1 MSLMFWIVV
10 AILTAA
16 VAIVL
21 MYPLM
26 RKTEAPQT
34 RRDGEVA
41 VYRDQLAEL
50 DRERAAGLIGDTEAD
65 YARAEIGRRLLAAAE
80 AEEQS
85 GKETRP
91 RRHNLAAS
99 LITILLPALGLCLYI
114 WNGSPEVPDMPLEA
128 RLEKPGNDMNLLVAR
143 AERHL
148 AQNPEDGAGWDILA
162 PIYFKTLRLGDAELA
177 YRNALRILGPSAERL
192 TGLGETLVAGN
203 DGIVIEAARDAFA
216 QAEELKPGNPR
227 ARFYLALSLE
237 QAGKADEARA
247 AFTALAADAPAGAP
261 WLPLVREHIART
273 GGAATP
279 AAPGPTAEDMAAAK
293 DMTVTD
299 RQAMIEGM
307 VASLD
312 AKLKE
317 NPADFEGWMRLVR
330 AYSVLK
336 NEAKAGEA
344 LRAGLK
350 AFPPEGEQGRQ
361 LLALAKEL
369 GVSAGPIRMNG
380 QQDAAPQGV
389 TQ

>member
-1 MSLMFWIVV
+1 MFWIVV

-65 YARAEIGRRLLAAAE
+65 YARAEIGRRLLTAAE

-99 LITILLPALGLCLYI
+99 LITVLLPALGLCLYI

-177 YRNALRILGPSAERL
+177 YRNALRILGPSPERL

-237 QAGKADEARA
+237 QAGKAEEARA

-293 DMTVTD
+293 DMTATD

-344 LRAGLK
+344 LRAGLR

>member
-1 MSLMFWIVV
+1 MFWIVV

-237 QAGKADEARA
+237 QAGKAEEARA

-279 AAPGPTAEDMAAAK
+279 AAPGPSAEDMAAAN
-293 DMTVTD
+293 DMTATD

>member
-1 MSLMFWIVV
+1 MFWIVV

-50 DRERAAGLIGDTEAD
+50 DRERAAGLIGETEAD

-80 AEEQS
+80 AEEVTAR
-85 GKETRP
+85 EARP
-91 RRHNLAAS
+91 RRHNIAAS

-114 WNGSPEVPDMPLEA
+114 WNGSPDTPDMPLEA
-128 RLEKPGNDMNLLVAR
+128 RLENPGNDMNLLVAR

-148 AQNPEDGAGWDILA
+148 AQNPDDGGGWDVLA

-216 QAEELKPGNPR
+216 EAEKLKPGNPR
-227 ARFYLALSLE
+227 TRFYLALALE
-237 QAGKADEARA
+237 QAGKAEEARA
-247 AFTALAADAPAGAP
+247 AFAALAADAPAGAP
-261 WLPLVREHIART
+261 WLPLVQEHIART
-273 GGAATP
+273 GGAASP
-279 AAPGPTAEDMAAAK
+279 AAPGPTAEDMAAAN
-293 DMTVTD
+293 DMTATD

-380 QQDAAPQGV
+380 QPDAAPQGV

>member
-1 MSLMFWIVV
+1 MFWIVV

-26 RKTEAPQT
+26 RKAEVSVP

-50 DRERAAGLIGDTEAD
+50 DRERAAGLIGATEAD

-80 AEEQS
+80 TQAQPGGLS
-85 GKETRP
+85 RP
-91 RRHNLAAS
+91 SRHNIAAG
-99 LITILLPALGLCLYI
+99 LITFLLPALGLCLYI
-114 WNGSPEVPDMPLEA
+114 WNGSPEAPDMPLEA
-128 RLEKPGNDMNLLVAR
+128 RLENPGNDMNLLVAR

-148 AQNPEDGAGWDILA
+148 AQNPQDGAGWDILA

-216 QAEELKPGNPR
+216 DAERLKPGNPR

-237 QAGKADEARA
+237 QAGRAEEARA
-247 AFTALAADAPAGAP
+247 AFAALAADAPAGAP
-261 WLPLVREHIART
+261 WLPLVRDHIART
-273 GGAATP
+273 GDA
-279 AAPGPTAEDMAAAK
+279 AAPGPTAQDVAAAN
-293 DMTVTD
+293 DMTAGD

-312 AKLKE
+312 ARLKE

-330 AYSVLK
+330 AYSVL
-336 NEAKAGEA
+336 NNQARAGEA
-344 LRAGLK
+344 LRAGLQ
-350 AFPPEGEQGRQ
+350 AFPPEGEQGKQ

-369 GVSAGPIRMNG
+369 GISAGPIRTTG

>member
-1 MSLMFWIVV
+1 MFWIVV

-26 RKTEAPQT
+26 RKTEVPET

-50 DRERAAGLIGDTEAD
+50 DRERAAGLIGETEAD
-65 YARAEIGRRLLAAAE
+65 YARAEIGRRLLAAADS
-80 AEEQS
+80 EQEVV
-85 GKETRP
+85 KETRP
-91 RRHNLAAS
+91 LRHNLAAS
-99 LITILLPALGLCLYI
+99 LITVLLPALGLCLYI

-148 AQNPEDGAGWDILA
+148 AQNPDDGAGWDILA

-177 YRNALRILGPSAERL
+177 YRNALRLLGPSAERL

-216 QAEELKPGNPR
+216 EAEQLSPGNPR

-247 AFTALAADAPAGAP
+247 AFAALEADAPAGAP
-261 WLPLVREHIART
+261 WLPLVREHITRT
-273 GGAATP
+273 GGEAAP
-279 AAPGPTAEDMAAAK
+279 AAPGPTAQDMAAAN
-293 DMTVTD
+293 DMTATD

-344 LRAGLK
+344 LRASLQ

-369 GVSAGPIRMNG
+369 GVSAGPIRTNG

>member
-1 MSLMFWIVV
+1 MFWIVV

-65 YARAEIGRRLLAAAE
+65 YAHAEIGRRLLAAAE

-99 LITILLPALGLCLYI
+99 LITVLLPALGLCLYI

-177 YRNALRILGPSAERL
+177 YRNALRILGPSPERL

-203 DGIVIEAARDAFA
+203 DGIVIEAARAAFA
-216 QAEELKPGNPR
+216 EAEELKPGNPR

-237 QAGKADEARA
+237 QAGKAEEARA

-273 GGAATP
+273 GGAATTP

-293 DMTVTD
+293 DMTATD

-336 NEAKAGEA
+336 DEAKAGEA

>member
-1 MSLMFWIVV
+1 MFWIVV

-50 DRERAAGLIGDTEAD
+50 DRERAAGLIGETEAD

-80 AEEQS
+80 GEEVTA
-85 GKETRP
+85 KEARP

-114 WNGSPEVPDMPLEA
+114 WNGSPGTPDMPLEA
-128 RLEKPGNDMNLLVAR
+128 RLESPGNDMNLLVAR

-148 AQNPEDGAGWDILA
+148 AQNPEDGGGWDVLA
-162 PIYFKTLRLGDAELA
+162 PIYFKTMRLGDAELA

-216 QAEELKPGNPR
+216 QAEQLKPGNPR

-237 QAGKADEARA
+237 QTGKAEEARA
-247 AFTALAADAPAGAP
+247 AFAALEADAPAGAP

-273 GGAATP
+273 GGKATP
-279 AAPGPTAEDMAAAK
+279 AAPGPTAQDMAAAN
-293 DMTVTD
+293 DMTAND

-312 AKLKE
+312 AKLKD
-317 NPADFEGWMRLVR
+317 NPADFEGWMRLLR

-344 LRAGLK
+344 LRAGLQ
-350 AFPPEGEQGRQ
+350 AFPPEGAEGRQ

-369 GVSAGPIRMNG
+369 GVSAGPIRMDG
-380 QQDAAPQGV
+380 QKDSAPQGV

>member
-1 MSLMFWIVV
+1 MFWIVV

-80 AEEQS
+80 AEETPA
-85 GKETRP
+85 KESRS
-91 RRHNLAAS
+91 RRHHLATS
-99 LITILLPALGLCLYI
+99 FITLLLPALGLCLYI
-114 WNGSPEVPDMPLEA
+114 WNGSPDTPDLPLEA
-128 RLEKPGNDMNLLVAR
+128 RLENPGNDMNMLVAR

-162 PIYFKTLRLGDAELA
+162 PIYFKMQRLGDAELA
-177 YRNALRILGPSAERL
+177 YRNALRIQGPSAERL
-192 TGLGETLVAGN
+192 TGLGETLVASN
-203 DGIVIEAARDAFA
+203 DGVVIEAARDAFA
-216 QAEELKPGNPR
+216 EADRLSPGNPR
-227 ARFYLALSLE
+227 TRFYLALALE
-237 QAGKADEARA
+237 QSGKSEEAQS
-247 AFTALAADAPAGAP
+247 AFAALAAAAPAGAP
-261 WLPLVREHIART
+261 WLPLVQEHIART
-273 GGAATP
+273 GGKAGT
-279 AAPGPTAEDMAAAK
+279 GPTAADVAAAK
-293 DMTVTD
+293 EMAPAD

-312 AKLKE
+312 AKLKD
-317 NPADFEGWMRLVR
+317 NPDDFEGWMRLMR

-344 LRAGLK
+344 LRAGLQ
-350 AFPPEGEQGRQ
+350 AFPPEGKEGRQ

-369 GVSAGPIRMNG
+369 GVSAGPIRTNG

>member
-1 MSLMFWIVV
+1 MFWIVV

-16 VAIVL
+16 VALVL

-26 RKTEAPQT
+26 RKTEAPET

-50 DRERAAGLIGDTEAD
+50 DRERTAGLIGETEAD
-65 YARAEIGRRLLAAAE
+65 YARAEIGRRLLAAADS
-80 AEEQS
+80 EQEVA
-85 GKETRP
+85 KETRP
-91 RRHNLAAS
+91 LRYNLAAS
-99 LITILLPALGLCLYI
+99 LITVLLPALGLCLYI

-148 AQNPEDGAGWDILA
+148 AQNPDDGAGWDILA

-216 QAEELKPGNPR
+216 EAEQLKSGNPR

-247 AFTALAADAPAGAP
+247 AFAALEADAPAGAP
-261 WLPLVREHIART
+261 WLPLVREHITRT
-273 GGAATP
+273 GGEAAP
-279 AAPGPTAEDMAAAK
+279 AAPGPTAQDMAAAN
-293 DMTVTD
+293 DMTATD

-369 GVSAGPIRMNG
+369 GVSAGPIRTNG

>member
-1 MSLMFWIVV
+1 MFWIVV

-50 DRERAAGLIGDTEAD
+50 DRERAAGLIGQTEAD

-80 AEEQS
+80 AEEQP
-85 GKETRP
+85 GKETRL

-148 AQNPEDGAGWDILA
+148 AQNPDDGAGWDILA
-162 PIYFKTLRLGDAELA
+162 PIYFKMQRLSDAELA

-216 QAEELKPGNPR
+216 EAEKLKPGNPR

-237 QAGKADEARA
+237 QAGKAEEARA
-247 AFTALAADAPAGAP
+247 AFTQLAADAPAGAP

-273 GGAATP
+273 GGETKP
-279 AAPGPTAEDMAAAK
+279 AAPGPTTEDMAAAK
-293 DMTVTD
+293 DMTATD

-312 AKLKE
+312 AKLKD
-317 NPADFEGWMRLVR
+317 NPADFEGWMRLLR

-380 QQDAAPQGV
+380 KQDAAPQGV

>member
-1 MSLMFWIVV
+1 MFWIVV

-26 RKTEAPQT
+26 RKTEVPET

-50 DRERAAGLIGDTEAD
+50 DRERAAGLIGETEAD
-65 YARAEIGRRLLAAAE
+65 YARAEIGRRLLAAADS
-80 AEEQS
+80 EQEVV
-85 GKETRP
+85 KETRP
-91 RRHNLAAS
+91 LRHNLAAS
-99 LITILLPALGLCLYI
+99 LITVLLPALGLCLYI

-148 AQNPEDGAGWDILA
+148 AQNPDDGAGWDILA

-177 YRNALRILGPSAERL
+177 YRNALRLLGPSAERL

-216 QAEELKPGNPR
+216 EAEQLSPGNPR

-247 AFTALAADAPAGAP
+247 AFAALEADAPAGAP
-261 WLPLVREHIART
+261 WLPLVREHITRT
-273 GGAATP
+273 GGETAP
-279 AAPGPTAEDMAAAK
+279 AAPGPTAQDMAAAN
-293 DMTVTD
+293 DMTATD

-344 LRAGLK
+344 LRAGLH

-369 GVSAGPIRMNG
+369 GVSAGPIRTNG

>member
-1 MSLMFWIVV
+1 MFWIVV

-50 DRERAAGLIGDTEAD
+50 DRERAAGLIGETEAD
-65 YARAEIGRRLLAAAE
+65 YARAEIGRWLLAAAE
-80 AEEQS
+80 AEEVTAR
-85 GKETRP
+85 EARP

-114 WNGSPEVPDMPLEA
+114 WNGSPDTPDMPLEA
-128 RLEKPGNDMNLLVAR
+128 RLENPGNDMNLLVAR

-148 AQNPEDGAGWDILA
+148 AQNPDDGGGWDVLA

-216 QAEELKPGNPR
+216 EAEKLKPGNPR
-227 ARFYLALSLE
+227 TRFYLALALE
-237 QAGKADEARA
+237 QAGKAEEARA
-247 AFTALAADAPAGAP
+247 AFVALAADAPAGAP
-261 WLPLVREHIART
+261 WLPLVQEHIART
-273 GGAATP
+273 GGAASP
-279 AAPGPTAEDMAAAK
+279 AAPGPTAEDMAAAN
-293 DMTVTD
+293 DMTATD

>member
-1 MSLMFWIVV
+1 MFWIVV

-16 VAIVL
+16 VAVVL

-26 RKTEAPQT
+26 RKTEAPET

-50 DRERAAGLIGDTEAD
+50 DRERVAGLIGETEAD

-80 AEEQS
+80 TEEQQ
-85 GKETRP
+85 GKQDRP

-99 LITILLPALGLCLYI
+99 LITVLLPALGLCLYV

-148 AQNPEDGAGWDILA
+148 AQNPDDGAGWDILA

-216 QAEELKPGNPR
+216 EAEKLKSGNPR

-247 AFTALAADAPAGAP
+247 AFAALEADAPAGAP

-273 GGAATP
+273 GGETAPAT
-279 AAPGPTAEDMAAAK
+279 PGPTAQDMAAAN
-293 DMTVTD
+293 DMTATD

-317 NPADFEGWMRLVR
+317 NPADFEGWVRLVR

-369 GVSAGPIRMNG
+369 GVSAGPIRTTG

>member
-1 MSLMFWIVV
+1 MFWIVV

-26 RKTEAPQT
+26 RKTEAPET

-50 DRERAAGLIGDTEAD
+50 DRERAAGLIGQTEAD

-80 AEEQS
+80 TEEQP
-85 GKETRP
+85 GREARP
-91 RRHNLAAS
+91 LRHNLAAS

-148 AQNPEDGAGWDILA
+148 AQNPDDGAGWDILA

-216 QAEELKPGNPR
+216 QAEKLKPGNPR

-237 QAGKADEARA
+237 QAGKAEEARA
-247 AFTALAADAPAGAP
+247 AFAALAADAPAGAP
-261 WLPLVREHIART
+261 WLPLVQEHIART
-273 GGAATP
+273 GGAANP
-279 AAPGPTAEDMAAAK
+279 AAPGPNAEDMAAAN
-293 DMTVTD
+293 DMTASD

-307 VASLD
+307 VSSLD

-317 NPADFEGWMRLVR
+317 NPADFEGWVRLVR

-369 GVSAGPIRMNG
+369 GVSAGPIRTNG

>member
-1 MSLMFWIVV
+1 MFWIVV

-50 DRERAAGLIGDTEAD
+50 DRERAAGLIGQTEAD

-80 AEEQS
+80 AEEQP

-99 LITILLPALGLCLYI
+99 LITILLPALGLFLYI

-148 AQNPEDGAGWDILA
+148 AQNPDDGAGWDILA
-162 PIYFKTLRLGDAELA
+162 PIYFKMQRLGDAELA

-216 QAEELKPGNPR
+216 EAEKLKPGNPR

-237 QAGKADEARA
+237 QAGKAEDARA
-247 AFTALAADAPAGAP
+247 AFTQLAADAPAGAP

-273 GGAATP
+273 GGETKP

-293 DMTVTD
+293 DMTATD

-312 AKLKE
+312 AKLKD

-380 QQDAAPQGV
+380 KQDAAPQGV

>member
-1 MSLMFWIVV
+1 MFWIVV

-50 DRERAAGLIGDTEAD
+50 DRERAAGLIGQTEAD

-80 AEEQS
+80 AEEQP

-128 RLEKPGNDMNLLVAR
+128 RLKKPGNDMNLLVAR

-148 AQNPEDGAGWDILA
+148 AQNPDDGAGWDILA
-162 PIYFKTLRLGDAELA
+162 PIYFKMQRLGDAELA

-216 QAEELKPGNPR
+216 EAEKLKPGNPR

-237 QAGKADEARA
+237 QAGKAEDARA
-247 AFTALAADAPAGAP
+247 AFTQLAADAPAGAP

-273 GGAATP
+273 GGETKP

-293 DMTVTD
+293 DMTATD

-312 AKLKE
+312 AKLKD

-380 QQDAAPQGV
+380 KQDAAPQGV

>member
-1 MSLMFWIVV
+1 MFWIVV

-26 RKTEAPQT
+26 RKTEALQT

-99 LITILLPALGLCLYI
+99 LITVLLPALGLCLYI

-216 QAEELKPGNPR
+216 EAEELKPGNPR

-237 QAGKADEARA
+237 QAGKAEEARA

-293 DMTVTD
+293 DMTATD

>member
-1 MSLMFWIVV
+1 MFWIVV

-50 DRERAAGLIGDTEAD
+50 DRERAAGLIGETEAD

-80 AEEQS
+80 GEEVTA
-85 GKETRP
+85 KEARP

-114 WNGSPEVPDMPLEA
+114 WNGSPDTPDMPLEA
-128 RLEKPGNDMNLLVAR
+128 RLESPGNDMNLLVAR

-148 AQNPEDGAGWDILA
+148 AQNPEDGGGWDVLA
-162 PIYFKTLRLGDAELA
+162 PIYFKTMRLGDAELA

-216 QAEELKPGNPR
+216 QAEQLKPGNPR

-237 QAGKADEARA
+237 QTGKAEEARA
-247 AFTALAADAPAGAP
+247 AFAALEADAPAGAP

-273 GGAATP
+273 GGKATP
-279 AAPGPTAEDMAAAK
+279 AAPGPTAQDMAAAN
-293 DMTVTD
+293 DMTAND

-312 AKLKE
+312 AKLKD
-317 NPADFEGWMRLVR
+317 NPADFEGWMRLLR

-344 LRAGLK
+344 LRAGLQ
-350 AFPPEGEQGRQ
+350 AFPPEGAEGRQ

-369 GVSAGPIRMNG
+369 GVSAGPIRMDG
-380 QQDAAPQGV
+380 QKDSAPQGV

>member
-1 MSLMFWIVV
+1 MFWIVV

-261 WLPLVREHIART
+261 WLPLVHEHIART

-336 NEAKAGEA
+336 DEAKAGEA

>member
-1 MSLMFWIVV
+1 MFWIVV

-16 VAIVL
+16 VAVVL

-26 RKTEAPQT
+26 RKTEAPET

-50 DRERAAGLIGDTEAD
+50 DRERAAGLIGETEAD

-80 AEEQS
+80 AEEEQ
-85 GKETRP
+85 GRQDGP

-99 LITILLPALGLCLYI
+99 LITVLLPALGLCLYV

-148 AQNPEDGAGWDILA
+148 AQNPDDGAGWDILA

-216 QAEELKPGNPR
+216 EAEKLKPGNPR

-247 AFTALAADAPAGAP
+247 AFAALEADAPAGAP
-261 WLPLVREHIART
+261 WLPLVREHITRT
-273 GGAATP
+273 GGETAP
-279 AAPGPTAEDMAAAK
+279 AAPGPTVQDMAAAN
-293 DMTVTD
+293 DMTATD

-330 AYSVLK
+330 AYAVLK

-344 LRAGLK
+344 LRAGLL

-369 GVSAGPIRMNG
+369 GVSAGPIRTNG

>member
-1 MSLMFWIVV
+1 MFWIVV

-80 AEEQS
+80 TEEQP
-85 GKETRP
+85 GREARP
-91 RRHNLAAS
+91 LRHNLAAS

-216 QAEELKPGNPR
+216 QAEQLKPGNPR

-237 QAGKADEARA
+237 QAGKAEEARA
-247 AFTALAADAPAGAP
+247 AFAALAADAPAGAP
-261 WLPLVREHIART
+261 WLPLVQEHIART
-273 GGAATP
+273 GGAANP
-279 AAPGPTAEDMAAAK
+279 AAPGPNAEDMAAAN
-293 DMTVTD
+293 DMTASD

-307 VASLD
+307 VSSLD

>member
-1 MSLMFWIVV
+1 MFWIVV

-50 DRERAAGLIGDTEAD
+50 DRERAAGLIGENEAD

-80 AEEQS
+80 AEEVMA
-85 GKETRP
+85 KEARP

-114 WNGSPEVPDMPLEA
+114 WNGSPETPDMPLEA
-128 RLEKPGNDMNLLVAR
+128 RLESPGNDMNLLVAR

-148 AQNPEDGAGWDILA
+148 AQNPEDGGGWDVLA

-177 YRNALRILGPSAERL
+177 YRNALRILGPSPERL

-216 QAEELKPGNPR
+216 QAEQLKPGNPR
-227 ARFYLALSLE
+227 ARFIWRCRWSRPARRKKRARPLRRWRPMRRLAHP
-237 QAGKADEARA
+237 GCR
-247 AFTALAADAPAGAP
+247 
-261 WLPLVREHIART
+261 WCVNILP
-273 GGAATP
+273 GP
-279 AAPGPTAEDMAAAK
+279 AAKRRLQHPARPRRIWLRP
-293 DMTVTD
+293 MT
-299 RQAMIEGM
+299 
-307 VASLD
+307 
-312 AKLKE
+312 
-317 NPADFEGWMRLVR
+317 
-330 AYSVLK
+330 
-336 NEAKAGEA
+336 
-344 LRAGLK
+344 
-350 AFPPEGEQGRQ
+350 
-361 LLALAKEL
+361 
-369 GVSAGPIRMNG
+369 
-380 QQDAAPQGV
+380 
-389 TQ
+389 

>member
-1 MSLMFWIVV
+1 MFWIVV

-50 DRERAAGLIGDTEAD
+50 DRERAAGLIGETEAE
-65 YARAEIGRRLLAAAE
+65 YARAEIGRRLLAAADTGE
-80 AEEQS
+80 VPVEEIRS
-85 GKETRP
+85 
-91 RRHNLAAS
+91 RRHNLAVS

-114 WNGSPEVPDMPLEA
+114 WNGSPETPDMPLEA
-128 RLEKPGNDMNLLVAR
+128 RLENPGNDMNLLVAR

-148 AQNPEDGAGWDILA
+148 AQNPEDGGGWDVLA
-162 PIYFKTLRLGDAELA
+162 PIYFKTQRLGDAELA
-177 YRNALRILGPSAERL
+177 YRNALRIQGPSAERL
-192 TGLGETLVAGN
+192 TGLGETLAAGN
-203 DGIVIEAARDAFA
+203 DGVVTDAARDAFA
-216 QAEELKPGNPR
+216 EADRLSPGNPR
-227 ARFYLALSLE
+227 TRFYLALALE
-237 QAGKADEARA
+237 QSGKTEEARS
-247 AFTALAADAPAGAP
+247 AFAALAADAPAGAP
-261 WLPLVREHIART
+261 WLPLVQEHIART
-273 GGAATP
+273 DGKAET
-279 AAPGPTAEDMAAAK
+279 GPTAADVAAAK
-293 DMTVTD
+293 DMAPAD

-317 NPADFEGWMRLVR
+317 NPADFQGWMRLMR

-336 NEAKAGEA
+336 NDAKAGEA
-344 LRAGLK
+344 LRAGLQ
-350 AFPPEGEQGRQ
+350 AFPPQGEQGRQ

-369 GVSAGPIRMNG
+369 GVSAAPIRNG
-380 QQDAAPQGV
+380 QAAPQGV

>member
-1 MSLMFWIVV
+1 MFWIVV

-237 QAGKADEARA
+237 QAGKAEEARA

-273 GGAATP
+273 GGAAIP

-293 DMTVTD
+293 DMTATD

>member
-1 MSLMFWIVV
+1 MFWIVV

-50 DRERAAGLIGDTEAD
+50 DRERAAGLIGQTEAD

-80 AEEQS
+80 AEEQP

-148 AQNPEDGAGWDILA
+148 AQNPDDGAGWEILA
-162 PIYFKTLRLGDAELA
+162 PIYFKMQRLGDAELA

-216 QAEELKPGNPR
+216 EAEKLKPGNPR

-237 QAGKADEARA
+237 QAGKAEEARA
-247 AFTALAADAPAGAP
+247 AFTQLAADAPAGAP

-273 GGAATP
+273 GGETKP
-279 AAPGPTAEDMAAAK
+279 AAPGPTAEDRAAAK
-293 DMTVTD
+293 DMTATD

-312 AKLKE
+312 AKLKD

-380 QQDAAPQGV
+380 KQDAAPQGV

>member
-1 MSLMFWIVV
+1 MFWIVV

-26 RKTEAPQT
+26 RKTEVSQT

-50 DRERAAGLIGDTEAD
+50 DRERAAGLIGEIEAD

-80 AEEQS
+80 AEAQP
-85 GKETRP
+85 GKEARP

-114 WNGSPEVPDMPLEA
+114 WNGSPEAPDMPLEA

-148 AQNPEDGAGWDILA
+148 AQNPDDGAGWDILA
-162 PIYFKTLRLGDAELA
+162 PIYFKMQRLGDAELA

-237 QAGKADEARA
+237 QAGKEEEAHARFA
-247 AFTALAADAPAGAP
+247 ALAADAPAGAP

-273 GGAATP
+273 GGATTP
-279 AAPGPTAEDMAAAK
+279 AAPGPTAEDVAAAN
-293 DMTVTD
+293 DMTATD

-312 AKLKE
+312 AKLKD

-380 QQDAAPQGV
+380 QPDAAPQGV

>member
-1 MSLMFWIVV
+1 MFWIVV

-16 VAIVL
+16 VAVVL

-26 RKTEAPQT
+26 RKTEAPET

-50 DRERAAGLIGDTEAD
+50 DRERAAGLIGETEAD

-80 AEEQS
+80 TEEQQ
-85 GKETRP
+85 GKQDRP

-99 LITILLPALGLCLYI
+99 LITVLLPALGLCLYV

-148 AQNPEDGAGWDILA
+148 AQNPDDGAGWDILA

-216 QAEELKPGNPR
+216 EAEKLKSGNPR

-247 AFTALAADAPAGAP
+247 AFAALEADAPAGAP

-273 GGAATP
+273 GGEAAP
-279 AAPGPTAEDMAAAK
+279 ATPGPTAQDMAAAN
-293 DMTVTD
+293 DMTATD

-317 NPADFEGWMRLVR
+317 NPADFEGWVRLVR

-369 GVSAGPIRMNG
+369 GVSAGPIRTNG

>member
-1 MSLMFWIVV
+1 MFWIVV

-80 AEEQS
+80 AEETPA
-85 GKETRP
+85 KESRS
-91 RRHNLAAS
+91 RRHHLATS
-99 LITILLPALGLCLYI
+99 FITLLLPALGLCLYI
-114 WNGSPEVPDMPLEA
+114 WNGSPDTPDMPLEA
-128 RLEKPGNDMNLLVAR
+128 RLENPGNDMNMLVAR

-162 PIYFKTLRLGDAELA
+162 PIYFKMQRLGDAELA
-177 YRNALRILGPSAERL
+177 YRNALRIQGPSAERL

-203 DGIVIEAARDAFA
+203 DGVVIEAARDAFA
-216 QAEELKPGNPR
+216 EADRLSPGNPR
-227 ARFYLALSLE
+227 TRFYLALALE
-237 QAGKADEARA
+237 QSGKSEEAQS
-247 AFTALAADAPAGAP
+247 AFAALAAAAPAGAP
-261 WLPLVREHIART
+261 WLPLVQEHIART
-273 GGAATP
+273 GGKAGT
-279 AAPGPTAEDMAAAK
+279 GPTAADVAAAK
-293 DMTVTD
+293 EMAPAD

-312 AKLKE
+312 AKLKD
-317 NPADFEGWMRLVR
+317 NPDDFEGWMRLMR

-344 LRAGLK
+344 LRAGLQ
-350 AFPPEGEQGRQ
+350 AFPPEGEEGRQ
-361 LLALAKEL
+361 LLALAREL

>member
-1 MSLMFWIVV
+1 MFWIVV

-50 DRERAAGLIGDTEAD
+50 DRERAAGLIGQTEAD

-80 AEEQS
+80 AEEQP

-148 AQNPEDGAGWDILA
+148 AQNPDDGAGWDILA
-162 PIYFKTLRLGDAELA
+162 PIYFKMQRLGDAELA

-216 QAEELKPGNPR
+216 EAEKLKPGNPR

-237 QAGKADEARA
+237 QAGKAEEARA
-247 AFTALAADAPAGAP
+247 AFTQLAADAPAGAP

-273 GGAATP
+273 GGETKP
-279 AAPGPTAEDMAAAK
+279 AAPGPTTEDMAAAK
-293 DMTVTD
+293 DMTATD

-307 VASLD
+307 VATLD
-312 AKLKE
+312 AKLKD

-336 NEAKAGEA
+336 KEAKAGEA

-380 QQDAAPQGV
+380 KQDAAPQGV

>member
-1 MSLMFWIVV
+1 MFWIVV

-99 LITILLPALGLCLYI
+99 LITVLLPALGLCLYI

-237 QAGKADEARA
+237 QAGKAEEARA
-247 AFTALAADAPAGAP
+247 AFTALEADAPAGAP

-273 GGAATP
+273 GGAAIP

-336 NEAKAGEA
+336 DEAKAGEA

>member
-1 MSLMFWIVV
+1 MFWIVV

-80 AEEQS
+80 AEETPA
-85 GKETRP
+85 KESRS
-91 RRHNLAAS
+91 RRHHLATS
-99 LITILLPALGLCLYI
+99 FITLLLPALGLCLYI
-114 WNGSPEVPDMPLEA
+114 WNGSPDTPDMPLEA
-128 RLEKPGNDMNLLVAR
+128 RLENPGNDMNMLVAR

-162 PIYFKTLRLGDAELA
+162 PIYFKMQRLGDAELA

-203 DGIVIEAARDAFA
+203 DGVVTDAARDAFA
-216 QAEELKPGNPR
+216 EADRLSPGNPR
-227 ARFYLALSLE
+227 TRFYLALALE
-237 QAGKADEARA
+237 QSGKSEEAQS
-247 AFTALAADAPAGAP
+247 AFAALAAAAPAGAP
-261 WLPLVREHIART
+261 WLPLVQEHIART
-273 GGAATP
+273 GGKAGT
-279 AAPGPTAEDMAAAK
+279 GPTAADVAAAK
-293 DMTVTD
+293 EMAPAD

-312 AKLKE
+312 AKLKD
-317 NPADFEGWMRLVR
+317 NPADFEGWMRLMR

-344 LRAGLK
+344 LRAGLQ
-350 AFPPEGEQGRQ
+350 AFPPEGEEGRQ

-369 GVSAGPIRMNG
+369 GVSAGPIRMDG
-380 QQDAAPQGV
+380 QKDAAPQGV

>member
-1 MSLMFWIVV
+1 MFWIVV

-26 RKTEAPQT
+26 RKTEVAET

-50 DRERAAGLIGDTEAD
+50 DRERAAGLIGETEAE
-65 YARAEIGRRLLAAAE
+65 YARAEIGRRLLAAADAGQN
-80 AEEQS
+80 AES
-85 GKETRP
+85 STRP
-91 RRHNLAAS
+91 LRHNLAAT
-99 LITILLPALGLCLYI
+99 LITVLLPALGLCLYI
-114 WNGSPEVPDMPLEA
+114 WNGSPDAPDMPLEA
-128 RLEKPGNDMNLLVAR
+128 RLEKPGNDMNLLIAR

-148 AQNPEDGAGWDILA
+148 AENPNDGAGWDILA
-162 PIYFKTLRLGDAELA
+162 PIYFKTMRLGDAELA
-177 YRNALRILGPSAERL
+177 YRNAIRILGSSPERL

-216 QAEELKPGNPR
+216 EAERLKSGNPR
-227 ARFYLALSLE
+227 ARFYLALALE
-237 QAGKADEARA
+237 QAGKAEEARA
-247 AFTALAADAPAGAP
+247 AFAGLAADAPAGAP
-261 WLPLVREHIART
+261 WLPLVREHLART

-279 AAPGPTAEDMAAAK
+279 AAPGPTAGDVAAAN
-293 DMTVTD
+293 DMTPAD

-312 AKLKE
+312 AKLKD

-369 GVSAGPIRMNG
+369 GVSAGPLRGNAPQNAM
-380 QQDAAPQGV
+380 PQGV

>member
-1 MSLMFWIVV
+1 MFWIVV

-50 DRERAAGLIGDTEAD
+50 DRERAAGLIGETEAD

-80 AEEQS
+80 AVEVTA
-85 GKETRP
+85 KEARP

-114 WNGSPEVPDMPLEA
+114 WNGSPDTPDMPLEA
-128 RLEKPGNDMNLLVAR
+128 RLENPGNDMNLLVAR

-148 AQNPEDGAGWDILA
+148 AQNPEDGGGWDVLA

-177 YRNALRILGPSAERL
+177 YRNALRILGPSPERL

-216 QAEELKPGNPR
+216 QAEQLKPGNPR

-237 QAGKADEARA
+237 QTGKAEEARA
-247 AFTALAADAPAGAP
+247 AFAALEADAPAGAP

-273 GGAATP
+273 GGEATP
-279 AAPGPTAEDMAAAK
+279 AAPGPSAEDMAAAN
-293 DMTVTD
+293 DMTAND

-312 AKLKE
+312 AKLKD
-317 NPADFEGWMRLVR
+317 NPADFEGWMRLLR

-344 LRAGLK
+344 LRAGLQ
-350 AFPPEGEQGRQ
+350 AFPPEGEEGRQ

-369 GVSAGPIRMNG
+369 GVSAGPIRMDG
-380 QQDAAPQGV
+380 QKDSAPQGV